1 MSCFGGCGAYSDPRS
16 FAACE
21 MLILLLDV
29 LRFQPRLNFRRRD
42 DADEGVVGSS
52 GLEISVGVS
61 VFVVR
66 TFGALGPVSLAGRA
80 GSLDTSCVVKSPLVF
95 DLGMYE
101 CSPPFFGRDDD
112 MNGDTVCLGCL
123 GLFIGI
129 GFEDSELLPICDE
142 DPDRRWFVEVLLLKF
157 CSVF

>member
-1 MSCFGGCGAYSDPRS
+1 MLSCFGGGGAYSDPRS

-21 MLILLLDV
+21 MLLLLLEV
-29 LRFQPRLNFRRRD
+29 LRFQPRLSFRRKD

-61 VFVVR
+61 VFAALAN
-66 TFGALGPVSLAGRA
+66 FGALGPVSLAGRA
-80 GSLDTSCVVKSPLVF
+80 GSVDPSCVVKSPLVI

-101 CSPPFFGRDDD
+101 CSPLFFGRDDE

-123 GLFIGI
+123 GLLLTGI

-142 DPDRRWFVEVLLLKF
+142 DPDRR
-157 CSVF
+157 